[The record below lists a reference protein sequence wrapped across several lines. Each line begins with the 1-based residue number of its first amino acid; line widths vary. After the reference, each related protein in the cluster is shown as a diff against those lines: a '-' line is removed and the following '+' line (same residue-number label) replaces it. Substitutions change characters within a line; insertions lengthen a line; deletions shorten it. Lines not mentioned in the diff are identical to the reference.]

1 MNEQEFAINVV
12 KSTKKELLSNKT
24 FTEEELIKIDSIFE
38 SLQYKDIN
46 KVVELFEE
54 MVIDK

>member
-1 MNEQEFAINVV
+1 MTEQEFAINVV
-12 KSTKKELLSNKT
+12 KSTKQELLSNNT

-46 KVVELFEE
+46 KVVKLFEE
-54 MVIDK
+54 MVIIK